1 MFRLVTTG
9 LEMTRT
15 GTAATVGLLAGL
27 ERHERDAVEAFLQH
41 PHGGNL
47 NLLATFASVEYA
59 GVEELFAA
67 LPDRLVW
74 KEGGKWRLVVPA

>member
-1 MFRLVTTG
+1 MFQLVTKG

-27 ERHERDAVEAFLQH
+27 ERHERDAVEAFLRH

-47 NLLATFASVEYA
+47 NVLATFASVEYA
-59 GVEELFAA
+59 GVEELFST
-67 LPDRLVW
+67 LPDQFVW
-74 KEGGKWRLVVPA
+74 KEGGKWRLLVPA